1 MAVFETVGRTG
12 VAVIRPIITILAEL
26 ADILAGV
33 VLMGTFPLKKKLEPN
48 TIYST
53 ADIAKFLKVERLEVV
68 RLIRCGEINARLV
81 GNNYRIIGQ
90 NVLNYLSGSKL
101 SPAQTL
107 TIQASGKE
115 G

>member
-12 VAVIRPIITILAEL
+12 MAVIRPMITILAEL

-33 VLMGTFPLKKKLEPN
+33 ILMGTFPLKHKLEPT

-68 RLIRCGEINARLV
+68 RLIRCGEINAKLV
-81 GNNYRIIGQ
+81 GKNYRIIGQ
-90 NVLNYLSGSKL
+90 NVLNYLSGLATPRS
-101 SPAQTL
+101 
-107 TIQASGKE
+107 QAATTKISGKDI
-115 G
+115 